1 MRVALRH
8 RGTGKIKYVDTGWS
22 WSVFLS
28 AGFFGLPLFL
38 RGLSLWGTVMVI
50 TWCLRFVL
58 PLTAGSIED
67 AATMQLYLSIL
78 IGGLCLYLGFRG
90 NALSGRHFIAC
101 GYEFSDPK
109 SSDAR
114 IATVA
119 WGL

>member
-50 TWCLRFVL
+50 TWCLRFVS
-58 PLTAGSIED
+58 AAHRRIDRGCRDD
-67 AATMQLYLSIL
+67 AALPVLS
-78 IGGLCLYLGFRG
+78 
-90 NALSGRHFIAC
+90 
-101 GYEFSDPK
+101 
-109 SSDAR
+109 
-114 IATVA
+114 
-119 WGL
+119 